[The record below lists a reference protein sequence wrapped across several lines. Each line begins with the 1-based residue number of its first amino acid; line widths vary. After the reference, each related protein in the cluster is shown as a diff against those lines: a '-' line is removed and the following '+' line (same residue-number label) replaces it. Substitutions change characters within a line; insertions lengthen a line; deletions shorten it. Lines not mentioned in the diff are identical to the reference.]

1 MNNLQI
7 IRDIVNSYGK
17 RLSFAYLFGSQAR
30 GEATA
35 ASDLDIAIQCADA
48 DPGNRFTLKL
58 DLNADL
64 CRALGRNDVDI
75 LILNSAP
82 ILLQEEVVRHGI
94 LLYAH
99 DPAALIE
106 YEAGIL
112 HRGIDFRTQ
121 RLAVM
126 GA

>member
-1 MNNLQI
+1 MDSLPT
-7 IRDIVNSYGK
+7 IRAIVNSYGK
-17 RLSFAYLFGSQAR
+17 RISFAYLFGSQAR

-35 ASDLDIAIQCADA
+35 GSDLDIAIHCADS
-48 DPGNRFTLKL
+48 GLEGRFSLKL

-75 LILNSAP
+75 LILNTAP
-82 ILLQEEVVRHGI
+82 TLLQEEVVRHGI

-106 YEAGIL
+106 YETNIL
-112 HRGIDFRTQ
+112 HRAIDFKTQ

>member
-1 MNNLQI
+1 MNNQQTL
-7 IRDIVNSYGK
+7 RDIVNSYGK
-17 RLSFAYLFGSQAR
+17 RISFAYLFGSQAR

-35 ASDLDIAIQCADA
+35 ASDLDIAIHCADA
-48 DPGNRFTLKL
+48 DPGSRFALKL

-75 LILNSAP
+75 LILNTAP
-82 ILLQEEVVRHGI
+82 TLLQEEVVRYGI

-106 YEAGIL
+106 YETNII
-112 HRGIDFRTQ
+112 HRAIDFKTQ